1 MKMHLVGVFAAF
13 CLAAPVAS
21 AQSATVTADIPFAF
35 TVGNTQC
42 SPGTWVIERSRDNPL
57 LQTLYSQDR
66 RHRFI
71 VLAVARMDGSNA
83 PGLARLKF
91 NKYGGE
97 YFLSEIWRN
106 FGDGTQLR
114 AGRAERELIAA
125 GSRAQS
131 VPVVLAGTK

>member
-1 MKMHLVGVFAAF
+1 MHLVGVFAAF

-21 AQSATVTADIPFAF
+21 AQSAVTADIPFAF

-42 SPGTWVIERSRDNPL
+42 SPGTWVIARSRDNPL

-114 AGRAERELIAA
+114 AGRAERKLIAA